1 MSGVPPSQQ
10 EILESAGQTSIPTFL
25 SALTFNS
32 LVALGFYGA
41 FWVLRTRV
49 PLVYSPRTY
58 LLPERQ
64 RTSSLKGLE
73 LLKSCIWASEETL
86 IEKCGHDAYATVFY
100 MRAMF
105 KFFGSLAGLAIIT
118 LFPLHATGGQS
129 LFGLNCLTLA
139 NIAPWET
146 VRLWAHLVVSWIY
159 SLACMFT
166 IQQLLAKATKLRH
179 SFLLSNDQRLSVS
192 GYSLL
197 IRDIP
202 KRLRDPTKLHRL
214 FDRVQPGCVHAV
226 VALKRSKTLERY
238 AERRRTARDTVEKEI
253 TKYLQNIMRKQG
265 GNRRKGSITPDLEQ
279 GAHEEEIGT
288 EMQEIHHRDNEEGP
302 VERPHASDSN
312 RLTEMEISPDEYDV
326 KGSSD
331 EQTDNPCPDKKVDNS
346 IAIQIASDTS
356 LEERREMFVG
366 SIDSSFVWDECID
379 SPIPNNETEAAGR
392 SSKTLPPSP
401 SPLSVRRPT
410 RRKMYVLGHKADAIS
425 TSLQTLQAVCRKHTT
440 RRLRLY
446 SSEKSY
452 QGAAFVLFTDI
463 FSPHVAALAHIHD
476 RPGVMAD
483 RYACVNPDDVIW
495 ENLDVPY
502 LQRRGRML
510 LATAVTLTVTVF
522 WATITTFLSSLAS
535 LDKLIYYAPFL
546 GFFNNFSPAVR
557 GVIQG
562 VVPTVAVSVVFQL
575 IPIIM
580 RRLSHFAGQPT
591 YTQIER
597 RLLVFYYIFLVF
609 NILLVITISGSLFT
623 AVVNMIEYPS
633 RILSIL
639 ATSIP
644 TVSNFFVNYIMLLAL
659 GGPSGELLQLATL
672 ILKPTML
679 RLFGVTP
686 RGIKEWSKTNVFMP
700 GPIMAQHSFVATVGL
715 TYCTVAPLVL
725 VFVVLYFGSYA
736 VAYGY
741 QMQYVYSHLAQ
752 TGGLYLHTAARQLFV
767 GVYLH
772 QLVLLGLFLLKR
784 AFAQSA
790 IMAIALAIT
799 VLCHRHADL
808 YKPLMAAAPAKAVLK
823 MEERMIG
830 TDAVEDAEQGMY
842 VRDRVRRN
850 ENKIAKGSAEILKWN
865 QRITR
870 QTAERIHKVLAKV
883 KKRYK
888 SRKAG
893 TSAETISESKQ
904 QQEHSNEHPAPQ
916 TDQLYLENPII
927 LRSESIAASD
937 DSESNASNDDS
948 DMDPES
954 VPSTSPRVNASAM
967 ANPQRHYLGPSDF
980 TEQLAPPSARSA
992 PLTLWIPKDMY
1003 GMAEAGIRREVE
1015 DAVGDAVKLTT
1026 EWARLDSDGRV
1037 RIDVEGIAEFA
1048 I

>member
-10 EILESAGQTSIPTFL
+10 EILESAGQTSIPTFV

-32 LVALGFYGA
+32 LVAIGFYGA

-86 IEKCGHDAYATVFY
+86 IEKCGHDAYAAVFY

-118 LFPLHATGGQS
+118 LFPIHATGGQS
-129 LFGLNCLTLA
+129 LVGLNCLTLA

-146 VRLWAHLVVSWIY
+146 VRLWAHLVLKLGKV
-159 SLACMFT
+159 ACMFT

-202 KRLRDPTKLHRL
+202 RRLRDPTKLHRL
-214 FDRVQPGCVHAV
+214 FDRVQPGCIHAV

-238 AERRRTARDTVEKEI
+238 AEKRRTARDAVEKEI
-253 TKYLQNIMRKQG
+253 TKYLQNIMRKRG

-288 EMQEIHHRDNEEGP
+288 EMQEIRHRDNEERP
-302 VERPHASDSN
+302 VERPLVSGVDHT
-312 RLTEMEISPDEYDV
+312 TEMETSPDEYDV
-326 KGSSD
+326 KGFSD
-331 EQTDNPCPDKKVDNS
+331 EQTDNPCTDKMDNS
-346 IAIQIASDTS
+346 IAIHIAPDSS
-356 LEERREMFVG
+356 LEERREMFVR
-366 SIDSSFVWDECID
+366 SIDPSFLRDECID
-379 SPIPNNETEAAGR
+379 MPIPNEETEVAGR
-392 SSKTLPPSP
+392 SSTTLPPSP

-410 RRKMYVLGHKADAIS
+410 RRKMYVLGPKADAIS
-425 TSLQTLQAVCRKHTT
+425 TSLQTLQAACRKHTK
-440 RRLRLY
+440 RLLRLG

-510 LATAVTLTVTVF
+510 LTTAVTLTLTVF

-546 GFFNNFSPAVR
+546 HFFNNFSPAVR

-672 ILKPTML
+672 ILKPTLL

-790 IMAIALAIT
+790 IMAIALAVT

-823 MEERMIG
+823 MEERIIG
-830 TDAVEDAEQGMY
+830 TGEVGDAEPGMY
-842 VRDRVRRN
+842 VCDGVRRN
-850 ENKIAKGSAEILKWN
+850 ENEIAKVSAKILKWN
-865 QRITR
+865 QRTTR
-870 QTAERIHKVLAKV
+870 KATERMHKVLAKV
-883 KKRYK
+883 KMRYK

-904 QQEHSNEHPAPQ
+904 QQEHPTEHPVPQ
-916 TDQLYLENPII
+916 TDQLYLDKPII

-937 DSESNASNDDS
+937 DSESNASNPDS
-948 DMDPES
+948 DMDPEPG
-954 VPSTSPRVNASAM
+954 PSTSPRLNASAM

-980 TEQLAPPSARSA
+980 TEQLSPPSARSA

-1003 GMAEAGIRREVE
+1003 GIAEAGIRREVE

-1026 EWARLDSDGRV
+1026 KWARLDSDGRV
-1037 RIDVEGIAEFA
+1037 RVDVEGIADFA
-1048 I
+1048 N